1 MTASSLDPLISDLRS
16 LIGNGDIDDA
26 FERLLNYLP
35 TNSSN
40 PKLYNDVIAQSGS
53 YQMARRRQLAGMVT
67 AEAAAIEE
75 HRVAAWLT
83 DFIGR
88 LPAKIERQFTPVP
101 PAASHA
107 KELASPAEA
116 IPAARPRTM
125 SGEKILGINNL
136 KQIYWIER
144 GVQVCKSVCRILTP
158 DGLGS
163 GFMVGGGMIMTN
175 NHVIASH
182 EIAAQSVVEFD
193 YQQDRSGQLLP
204 SFRYKVDP
212 DRFHTNAALDYTFV
226 GLKEDPGK
234 KPLAFWGSLQLN
246 PNADPVPT
254 EHVSIVQHPNG
265 GLKQI
270 VLTAN
275 YVIATRPPLL
285 HYTTDTMSG
294 SSGSPVFNDT
304 WHVIAIH
311 HSSVGTDETEQG
323 YVNEGI
329 LMSAIKPD
337 AGAFWPAGG

>member
-1 MTASSLDPLISDLRS
+1 LTASSLDPLISDLRS
-16 LIGNGDIDDA
+16 LIGNGEVDDA

-40 PKLYNDVIAQSGS
+40 PKLYDDLLTQSGR
-53 YQMARRRQLAGMVT
+53 YQMARRRQLAGTVT
-67 AEAAAIEE
+67 AEAAAVEE
-75 HRVAAWLT
+75 NLIRAWLT

-101 PAASHA
+101 AAAPLA
-107 KELASPAEA
+107 KEGASIREA
-116 IPAARPRTM
+116 IPTDRLRTM

-136 KQIYWIER
+136 KQISWIER
-144 GVQVCKSVCRILTP
+144 GIQVCKSVCRILTP
-158 DGLGS
+158 NGLGS
-163 GFMVGGGMIMTN
+163 GFMVDGGMIMTN
-175 NHVIASH
+175 NHVIASR
-182 EIAAQSVVEFD
+182 EIAAESVVEFD
-193 YQQDRSGQLLP
+193 YQQNGSGQLLP
-204 SFRYKVDP
+204 SFRYKLDP
-212 DRFHTNAALDYTFV
+212 DRFHTNAGLDYTFV
-226 GLKEDPGK
+226 GLKEDPSK
-234 KPLAFWGSLQLN
+234 KALAWWGSLQLN

-275 YVIATRPPLL
+275 HVIATRPPLL
-285 HYTTDTMSG
+285 HYTTDTMPG

-311 HSSVGTDETEQG
+311 HSAVDTTDTAQG

-337 AGAFWPAGG
+337 AGAFWPVEG